1 MSFTSVTLSGT
12 IKKDAQQ
19 KFTPNNTSVV
29 SFMMDTLR
37 YDGKAKEE
45 KAYPVKVNMWGD
57 SFTDMVPELTQGTR
71 VVVMGRLQLEQYTDK
86 TGKNVRVLCIE
97 ANRVSKMS
105 EVAAGSKTASASSFD
120 EDDFAPAAAKSSGQT
135 DAYADQEVPF

>member
-71 VVVMGRLQLEQYTDK
+71 VVVMGRLQIEQYTDK

-105 EVAAGSKTASASSFD
+105 EVAIGSKTASASSFD
-120 EDDFAPAAAKSSGQT
+120 EDDLTASAPRASTQT

>member
-57 SFTDMVPELTQGTR
+57 SFTDMVPELTQGIR
-71 VVVMGRLQLEQYTDK
+71 VVVMGRLQIEQYTDK

-105 EVAAGSKTASASSFD
+105 EVAAGSKTATASSFD
-120 EDDFAPAAAKSSGQT
+120 EDDLTASAPKVSTQT